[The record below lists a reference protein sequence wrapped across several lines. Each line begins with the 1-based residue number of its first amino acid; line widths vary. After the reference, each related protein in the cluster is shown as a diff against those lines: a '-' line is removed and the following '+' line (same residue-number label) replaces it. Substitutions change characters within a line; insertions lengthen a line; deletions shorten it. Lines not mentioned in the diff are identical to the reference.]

1 MSWKEVHFYLDSA
14 NPAWLLFGFN
24 LVSLVITEH
33 VLPYLA
39 PDAVVFIHD
48 YVVRPH
54 YHTMA
59 QKHYTEIAR
68 VSDGQTLVV
77 LKPRSRLQLLQG
89 GS

>member
-1 MSWKEVHFYLDSA
+1 MSTWAVLRITVTMRVKLA
-14 NPAWLLFGFN
+14 P
-24 LVSLVITEH
+24 LVIAEY

-39 PDAVVFIHD
+39 PDAVLFIHD

-54 YHTMA
+54 YHTVA

-77 LKPRSRLQLLQG
+77 LKPRSRLQRPQG
-89 GS
+89 DS